1 MFVLFLLL
9 SFFFCYLFLLYFDE
23 KIEKLIEGKQKY
35 KQEKKKPSKTRTLGA
50 RSCELTVVLN

>member
-23 KIEKLIEGKQKY
+23 KIEKPIEGKQKY
-35 KQEKKKPSKTRTLGA
+35 KQEKKNPQKL
-50 RSCELTVVLN
+50 EL